1 MDKNFQKQILEQR
14 KSILFNKELK
24 NIDKSSTLRIKND
37 NNKFS
42 KENTE
47 SQYLI
52 IGDNNE
58 TILNSNSKKNQEYGN
73 SAKENLFEQVKNS
86 EPSIYDY
93 ENKDQKQ
100 ITIDFTENKSNVVTK
115 KNLAIFGVCI
125 VFSYI
130 AITALNDYIIITYFQ
145 N

>member
-14 KSILFNKELK
+14 KSILLNKELK

-58 TILNSNSKKNQEYGN
+58 NILNSNSKKNQEYGN

-115 KNLAIFGVCI
+115 KNLLIFGVCI

-130 AITALNDYIIITYFQ
+130 TITALNDYIIITYFQ